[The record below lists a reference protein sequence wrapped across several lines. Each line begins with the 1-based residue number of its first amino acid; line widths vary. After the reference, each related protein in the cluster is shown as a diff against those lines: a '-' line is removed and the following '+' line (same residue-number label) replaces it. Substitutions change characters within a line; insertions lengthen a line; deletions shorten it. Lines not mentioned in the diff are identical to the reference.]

1 MSDKAKS
8 INLVSRCA
16 AAAGIAAVVL
26 IAPAA
31 AVAGGSGAA
40 LASGNIDGVPCP
52 GSSYCVA
59 PGPDPDLSYGTH
71 PYIPFGPDPSMRGDQ
86 AF

>member
-1 MSDKAKS
+1 MSDKAKTVK
-8 INLVSRCA
+8 IVGRCA
-16 AAAGIAAVVL
+16 AAAGVAAVAL
-26 IAPAA
+26 IAPATA
-31 AVAGGSGAA
+31 AA
-40 LASGNIDGVPCP
+40 DTHTVPCP
-52 GSSYCVA
+52 DSSYCIA